1 MRPEIC
7 INSNL
12 NPFTKFTNSSRST
25 ELSSQ
30 GASWHGICLFIAC
43 QQRVIKT
50 FTGPGYF
57 CSEDGVVWL
66 WHDMVNLH
74 IYSSP
79 FYLATAQSQYALLIR
94 RDGGLST
101 LCLSY
106 WFACQ
111 QRVLK
116 TFLGPGYL
124 CYQDGGSLTVAF
136 LGIYKRYKTYT
147 KLTFIAVHKFKEKC
161 KILPPTCWTKDHLDW
176 GIIFC
181 IEVLYRSN

>member
-25 ELSSQ
+25 VLSSQ

-79 FYLATAQSQYALLIR
+79 FYLATAQSQYPLLIR

-124 CYQDGGSLTVAF
+124 CYQDGGVVWPWHFLVYIKDTKYIQNLRSSLSINLKKSV
-136 LGIYKRYKTYT
+136 
-147 KLTFIAVHKFKEKC
+147 KFYRQLAER
-161 KILPPTCWTKDHLDW
+161 KIML
-176 GIIFC
+176 
-181 IEVLYRSN
+181 IEV